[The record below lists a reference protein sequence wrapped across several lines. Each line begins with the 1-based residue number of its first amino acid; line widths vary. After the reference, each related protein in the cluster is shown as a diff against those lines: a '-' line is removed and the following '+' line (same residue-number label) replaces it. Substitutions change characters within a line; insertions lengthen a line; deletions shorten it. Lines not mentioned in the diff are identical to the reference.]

1 SAYGLMPPVRKI
13 TNWFMSGVL
22 SKMAGVRLTDSQS
35 GYRLISTEA
44 WPKLGLDTSG
54 FDTESE
60 MLVRA
65 CRMGMTVVEVP
76 IRTIYGDETSSIH
89 PVRDTVRWV
98 RLLARLKRWRRRRA
112 EALRRRESLRRP

>member
-1 SAYGLMPPVRKI
+1 MPPVRKI